1 MIVPSFGNIPSPD
14 MCAQDAAKVHFDID
28 TSFFPH
34 FQYYIWSAF
43 SPQSA
48 INSLQKNGSDSDSP
62 GIVVFYSICTLYF
75 RTSILLSVKKNNKI
89 SDQNFFLFHFVKDFK
104 TATLKNWKISF
115 KRNENQIIKAVLKK

>member
-1 MIVPSFGNIPSPD
+1 MVSANFVEEILLSPSGNIPSPD

-62 GIVVFYSICTLYF
+62 GIVVF
-75 RTSILLSVKKNNKI
+75 
-89 SDQNFFLFHFVKDFK
+89 
-104 TATLKNWKISF
+104 
-115 KRNENQIIKAVLKK
+115 

>member
-1 MIVPSFGNIPSPD
+1 MFKTEITLFQFLNHQEYNLKVRLIIKSGYYIVPNPSTILKSRLLSFCRYILLVPPFSNIPSPD

-62 GIVVFYSICTLYF
+62 GIVVF
-75 RTSILLSVKKNNKI
+75 
-89 SDQNFFLFHFVKDFK
+89 
-104 TATLKNWKISF
+104 
-115 KRNENQIIKAVLKK
+115 

>member
-1 MIVPSFGNIPSPD
+1 

-48 INSLQKNGSDSDSP
+48 INSLQKNGSDSDSYEL
-62 GIVVFYSICTLYF
+62 YSHYF
-75 RTSILLSVKKNNKI
+75 LLSFLLSTKKDQKTNFLDCFHILLAKP
-89 SDQNFFLFHFVKDFK
+89 NFGLRFSHMDIFQREGK
-104 TATLKNWKISF
+104 
-115 KRNENQIIKAVLKK
+115 